1 MKNLLLVLALAG
13 SLLGARVWAAP
24 QPAPRLECARPDFD
38 FGERESSGELEHDFV
53 IRNAGAVAL
62 QIFSLR
68 PTCGCLVPRFTDR
81 LVPPG
86 GTATIT
92 VRFVLRGR
100 QGPQHKL
107 VYVESNDPSQPSF
120 GLHLTGL
127 IVDPVD
133 IEPHLLFLGRVPAS
147 CAATNTLVVTAA
159 GTNLLGRVSAQIDSP
174 AFVVITEPV
183 ISNKYARVIVITHP
197 PLPEGLTRATLK
209 ISTGNPRQPS
219 LTTVVSA
226 FVPGAFAVMPPE
238 LLLVG
243 REGELVRR
251 ELSLR
256 SESNTA
262 FRVLAVEPPL
272 KDIACTIVATNAALC
287 RIEFPSLPVL
297 RSLEGKQ
304 VRIVTD
310 LPSRPEI
317 LVPIRVFI
325 R

>member
-1 MKNLLLVLALAG
+1 MRYPAINDVHRVDSAFCRIERTGDLGQHAARDRSVRKQFINAAG
-13 SLLGARVWAAP
+13 CEVG
-24 QPAPRLECARPDFD
+24 Q
-38 FGERESSGELEHDFV
+38 
-53 IRNAGAVAL
+53 
-62 QIFSLR
+62 Q
-68 PTCGCLVPRFTDR
+68 
-81 LVPPG
+81 
-86 GTATIT
+86 
-92 VRFVLRGR
+92 
-100 QGPQHKL
+100 
-107 VYVESNDPSQPSF
+107 
-120 GLHLTGL
+120 LTGL
-127 IVDPVD
+127 VENPTDVR
-133 IEPHLLFLGRVPAS
+133 EHHQLFCFQDGGQSSRHHVRIDVVALIGRTE
-147 CAATNTLVVTAA
+147 TNGANHRNKGIILQGFDHTLVVTAA